1 MKISIHNYLTE
12 QQETITIPDRDK
24 FTDIEI
30 ELSKLGYSLSNID
43 YMVLKDDVVTLANVQ
58 RNNL

>member
-12 QQETITIPDRDK
+12 QQETITIPDD
-24 FTDIEI
+24 THIET

-43 YMVLKDDVVTLANVQ
+43 YMVLQEDKCGQEQGKGVRYA
-58 RNNL
+58 